1 MFNTFV
7 SDHSTCLFVAK
18 YTHCIQHNFILL
30 QMELPETDH
39 ATAIMENVL
48 DESNISDIEH
58 CIGNIRQK
66 SKLLKILLM
75 KGNPACMEL
84 FRAIEVDL
92 KRNDLITTMEI
103 KSAEKV
109 NRGKLLLLR

>member
-1 MFNTFV
+1 
-7 SDHSTCLFVAK
+7 
-18 YTHCIQHNFILL
+18 
-30 QMELPETDH
+30 MELPETDH
-39 ATAIMENVL
+39 ATAIMEHLL

-84 FRAIEVDL
+84 FRAIKVDL
-92 KRNDLITTMEI
+92 KRNDLIKTMKN

-109 NRGKLLLLR
+109 NRGIILYTLQIKKTQQNNYLFVWHIKGMFYNHVYT